1 MSKWRVTFQ
10 STEYRWME
18 VEADNYEAAIAT
30 ADRSSLT
37 NAKPLAYD
45 GEWYAQMIEPYAQMI
60 EPEEKEKE

>member
-1 MSKWRVTFQ
+1 
-10 STEYRWME
+10 ME